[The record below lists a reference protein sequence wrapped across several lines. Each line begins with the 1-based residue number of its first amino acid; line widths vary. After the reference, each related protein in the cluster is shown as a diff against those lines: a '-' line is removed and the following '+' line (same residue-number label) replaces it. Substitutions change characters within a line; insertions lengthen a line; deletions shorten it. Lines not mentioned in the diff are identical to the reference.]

1 MNQLTVVDRG
11 GVKHPEIVTI
21 DEAQNLLDQYGT
33 GGKAVKIPNGVN
45 LRKFLGRC
53 EGGFYFD
60 NAALSGTT
68 GGPIKDIVYYTVIS
82 GGVPGS
88 RAIMASSHGNDLWIA
103 EVYGDVFRG
112 WVNFA
117 RPDDVKLWIATAIAA
132 HEESRNH
139 PYATE
144 DEKGFVTLA
153 KDWEAEAGTDDL
165 KAMTPLRS
173 QNLLDTYGLGVRSSY
188 IPDNADLATYFN
200 DKKPGFY
207 RLYNPA
213 TSGYTNY
220 PTDVPFSWAEI
231 IVTNHEA
238 ANQRVMLMVTNIG
251 RTYSATV
258 SSGAFSGWK
267 LKLQMDDLPI
277 ASLTQRGIVQL
288 ENSVASTSN
297 TTAATPNAV
306 KAANDN
312 ANTRVPST
320 RRVNGKALSSDITIT
335 AADVGAWSKAESDAR
350 YLFKTDTP
358 LPAGMPIPW
367 GKPTAPSGF
376 FIMQGQGFNPS
387 SYPKLAS
394 VYGSSLPDLRG
405 VVIRGLD
412 LGRGLDSGR
421 SVLSYQADAMQQI
434 TGQFAAD
441 VANTSNIGK
450 YLSGAFFD
458 NGGTGGPSDGG
469 TVWNNEVRKIY
480 FDSSRVVRTAAET
493 RMKNVAFTYI
503 VKAE

>member
-21 DEAQNLLDQYGT
+21 DKAQDLLDQYGT

-45 LRKFLGRC
+45 LKKFLGRC
-53 EGGFYFD
+53 DGGFYYD
-60 NAALSGTT
+60 NAALSGST

-82 GGVPGS
+82 GGIPGS

-117 RPDDVKLWIATAIAA
+117 RPDDVKNWIATAIDN
-132 HEESRNH
+132 HEKSRNH

-144 DEKGFVTLA
+144 ADPGFVQLA
-153 KDWEAEAGTDDL
+153 KDWEAAAGTEAT

-188 IPDNADLATYFN
+188 VPDGSNLATFFN

-220 PTDVPFSWAEI
+220 PTDVAFTWAEV

-238 ANQRVMLMVTNIG
+238 TNQRVLMLITNTA
-251 RTYSATV
+251 RTYTATV
-258 SSGAFSGWK
+258 NSGSFSGWK
-267 LKLQMDDLPI
+267 LKLQREDLPV
-277 ASLTQRGIVQL
+277 ASTSQQGIVQL
-288 ENSVASTSN
+288 VTATNSTST
-297 TTAATPNAV
+297 TTAATPSAV

-320 RRVNGKALSSDITIT
+320 RTVNGKALSANITIT
-335 AADVGAWSKAESDAR
+335 AADLNVWTKTEADAR
-350 YLFKTDTP
+350 YMLKTESP

-367 GKPTAPSGF
+367 GKATAPSGF
-376 FIMQGQGFNPS
+376 LIMQGQSINAA

-412 LGRGLDSGR
+412 LGRGLDPSR
-421 SVLSYQADAMQQI
+421 TVLSYQSDAMQPI
-434 TGQFAAD
+434 TGTLRSVKGLEAP
-441 VANTSNIGK
+441 SS
-450 YLSGAFFD
+450 SGAFT
-458 NGGTGGPSDGG
+458 TGSSWISNSGHTGKDYGV
-469 TVWNNEVRKIY
+469 TTTWTM
-480 FDSSRVVRTAAET
+480 DSSRVVRTANET
-493 RMKNVAFTYI
+493 RMKNIAFTYI